1 MTEDDTAR
9 ADYAAAAADFI
20 AGTQR
25 IAALSLPSLP
35 DDPAEAA
42 AMRAAGY
49 DVLAECVT
57 LAWAWALIS
66 VAGEDDEA
74 VQRVSAAELAA
85 ALGVAVA
92 DLPDAEFLAVLR
104 ETPGDG
110 RVLSAF
116 RPLPGAG
123 RPSS

>member
-25 IAALSLPSLP
+25 IAALGLPSLP

-66 VAGEDDEA
+66 VAGEEDEA
-74 VQRVSAAELAA
+74 VQRVNAA
-85 ALGVAVA
+85 ALAAVLGVTTE
-92 DLPDAEFLAVLR
+92 DLEGTEFLALLT

-110 RVLSAF
+110 RVLSSS
-116 RPLPGAG
+116 RPLPGAE
-123 RPSS
+123 